1 MRIFIFILSLFFSA
15 TFIFLNILGF
25 NGALTLNEFF
35 MINLIAEVLICL
47 VLGYFMYRTYA
58 NRKKLK
64 KLQQEMTTR
73 QAGATAQEQASK
85 KRGSKR
91 KQKRNEEAA
100 APAPKQA
107 PQQPTA
113 PQAPKQ
119 QPQQP
124 AAPQVPKQQPQ
135 QPAAPQA
142 PQAPQ
147 QAANTNTTQQ
157 PMGPDVTQ
165 PMKAV
170 HTDTPDIDGTALYKT
185 PFGK

>member
-15 TFIFLNILGF
+15 AFIFLNILGF

-35 MINLIAEVLICL
+35 MINLIAEVFICL

-73 QAGATAQEQASK
+73 QAGATAQEQAAK
-85 KRGSKR
+85 KRRSKR

-100 APAPKQA
+100 VPTPKQA
-107 PQQPTA
+107 PRQPVA

-124 AAPQVPKQQPQ
+124 A
-135 QPAAPQA
+135 A

-157 PMGPDVTQ
+157 PMAPDVTQ

-170 HTDTPDIDGTALYKT
+170 HTNAPDMDGTALYKT